1 MLPVTPGIPC
11 NKAQGHVRQTHQEA
25 STHPLA
31 GVGVVVLWIEEVL
44 VQLVLPAEL
53 CGVRGVL

>member
-1 MLPVTPGIPC
+1 MQQS
-11 NKAQGHVRQTHQEA
+11 QGHVQQTHQEA